1 MYFYRKLQ
9 IMNVIDTYRDSFLT
23 YLNTAIK
30 VKEPKNLYEPIAY
43 ILQIGGKRLRPIL
56 TLLTCDIFDGNVEEA
71 YDAALAVE
79 VFHNFTLIHDDIMD
93 SAPLRR
99 GNETVHKKWDI
110 NTGILSGDAMMIL
123 GYQCFEKYPP
133 EIFKKLMMLFSQTAL
148 EVCEGQQ
155 LDIDFETRNN
165 VSIPEYIQMITFKTS
180 VLVGAAMKMGAIVA
194 NVSDDEAEKMYQF
207 GLNLG
212 IAFQLQDDLLDTFG
226 DAATFGKQIGGDI
239 LENKKTFLYLKAL
252 EVCPENDKNDLLNLY
267 SSKSGGSSKIEA
279 VTAIFKNNKISE
291 ITVHEIEMYTN
302 KAFEVLNS
310 LSLSTEKKAA
320 LENFGF
326 NLMKRTV

>member
-291 ITVHEIEMYTN
+291 ITVHEIEMYTK

>member
-1 MYFYRKLQ
+1 
-9 IMNVIDTYRDSFLT
+9 MNVIDTYRDSFLT